1 MTDDERIPP
10 PLAGDSA
17 DDDALWAIFS
27 GSRNPMLLA
36 DDQRRYVNANRAA
49 CELLGYDIHE
59 LRALRIDDLTL
70 PEHRPFLDDV
80 WADFLERGGTIGQ
93 FAILKEDGTTV
104 HVEFNATA
112 HVAPGL
118 HLSIFIN
125 PEVTGEAMGLAEDDG
140 KGNIDE
146 PVPAVSEHSGQLLDT
161 TEREVM
167 TLLAMGLNWHEVADA
182 IGVPASDVRP
192 VMESAMAKLGA
203 RTRAHAVS
211 VAIRAGEIE
220 PPGTPHN

>member
-1 MTDDERIPP
+1 MTDRERDTP

-17 DDDALWAIFS
+17 DDDALWVIFS

-36 DDQRRYVNANRAA
+36 DDERRYINANAAA
-49 CELLGYDIHE
+49 CELLGYTLHE

-70 PEHRPFLDDV
+70 PEYRPFLDEV
-80 WADFLERGGTIGQ
+80 WTDFLQRGGTIGQ
-93 FAILKEDGTTV
+93 FAVLKADGTTV

-125 PEVTGEAMGLAEDDG
+125 PLVTGDAMGLAEDDG

-146 PVPAVSEHSGQLLDT
+146 PVRAVSERSGQMLDD
-161 TEREVM
+161 TERRVM
-167 TLLAMGLNWHEVADA
+167 TLLAMGLNWHEVADEINVA
-182 IGVPASDVRP
+182 PSEVRE

-211 VAIRAGEIE
+211 VAIRAGEID
-220 PPGTPHN
+220 PPDASTG